1 MAEGTVNNDVG
12 GILWWRSEALT
23 ALDGLVHGFSSRPG
37 GVSRGGQLNLAAR
50 AWDSDEAVAENWRR
64 ALADLDPRLALER
77 LALVSQVHGAEVV
90 TVGAGRGPMQ
100 VIAEADG
107 VVSLAAGTPVAVR
120 TADCVPVL
128 LAVAGRGVAAVHA
141 GWRGT
146 AKGVVAR
153 GVASLC
159 EATGAAPAEVV
170 AAVGPRIAGVDYE
183 VGHEVVDALSATGL
197 SPGDFVVG
205 RSERDRPLVDVGL
218 AVRSQLHGL
227 GVGVIEVHQ
236 GSTAQSDRWWSHRR
250 DGERAGRQAAVI
262 ARWA

>member
-23 ALDGLVHGFSSRPG
+23 ALDGLVHGFSCRSG
-37 GVSRGGQLNLAAR
+37 GVSRGEQLNLAAR
-50 AWDSDEAVAENWRR
+50 PWDTDEALAENWRR
-64 ALADLDPRLALER
+64 ALASLHPGLSPQR
-77 LALVSQVHGAEVV
+77 LALVSQVHGAKVV
-90 TVGAGRGPMQ
+90 TVDRGLGPMKT
-100 VIAEADG
+100 VAEADG
-107 VVSLAAGTPVAVR
+107 VVCRAAGTPIAVR

-128 LAVAGRGVAAVHA
+128 LAVPGRGVAAVHA

-153 GVASLC
+153 GVVSLC
-159 EATGAAPAEVV
+159 EATGAAPIEVV

-183 VGHEVVDALSATGL
+183 VGDEVVEALCATGVAR
-197 SPGDFVVG
+197 GDIVVG
-205 RSERDRPLVDVGL
+205 RSERRRPLVDVGL
-218 AVRSQLHGL
+218 AVRSQLHAL
-227 GVGVIEVHQ
+227 GVGVIEVHE
-236 GSTAQSDRWWSHRR
+236 GSTARSDRWWSHRR